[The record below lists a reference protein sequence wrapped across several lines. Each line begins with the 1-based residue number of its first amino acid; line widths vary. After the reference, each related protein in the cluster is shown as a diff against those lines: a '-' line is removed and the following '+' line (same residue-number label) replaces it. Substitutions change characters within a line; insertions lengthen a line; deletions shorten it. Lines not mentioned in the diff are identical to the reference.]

1 MGHGKNEEQKLHK
14 FVCHGWK
21 KAVLLLLAALLLE
34 VTVCQFSFWSTC
46 FYRGEDV
53 SDRMEVITRYVAV
66 EDMESAEEYEQTAV
80 YWDERGY
87 MHVPDG
93 ALLIRL
99 KDLQQKV
106 DRIHLDISIPEGY
119 LVKASLVVQDE
130 GNAYP
135 YLMGEGRVLLGSVAE
150 NAWMKVYPYGK
161 VDNLYLRLET
171 ADSQGNAA
179 AGKMGDLVCRVDGM
193 ELNGAMPFAF
203 YPVRVLLIFLLLAI
217 FWGLREQSS
226 LTGIC
231 FTAEPG
237 NRAGRRKRLAVIVVY
252 VMLLLALAAF
262 FVRINPLCQKN
273 LAPHHAQYQ
282 ELAVALSQGQVSV
295 KEADPALLEVENPY
309 DTIYL
314 QAKRIPYEADYA
326 YYEGKYYVYFG
337 IVPEL
342 LTYLPWYL
350 ATGQELSNYAAV
362 FFFFAGFM
370 IASAGLVYE
379 LMKRSFP
386 DAPFY
391 LYPVGVGMLV
401 GSYSC
406 FYVLIRPDLYHVP
419 IAASYMFTA
428 AGLWFY
434 LAGLNREKHKAAL
447 YAAGSLCLALNAGCR
462 PQFLLFACLAVAL
475 FWDEVFKER
484 NLFSKKGAGQTLAL
498 ALPYAVV
505 AAGIMYY
512 NALRFGSPF
521 DFGAAYSMTSNDMT
535 HRGFNLERILYGFW
549 YFLFQPARMEGNFP
563 YLRSASIETDYLGK
577 MVSESCF
584 GGIFACSMLVWP
596 LFLAGPM
603 KKRLSKRKMAGFSF
617 LSAATALVI
626 CAADATGAGIL
637 VRYSSDVSFGLFLAA
652 VPALFALAA
661 WAKEKGISHA
671 FLIWLRMA
679 VVLHLAFL
687 GLLLINTD
695 SSVNLLRG
703 NPSLYYSIQAMLR
716 W

>member
-1 MGHGKNEEQKLHK
+1 MSPEKKKRIHK
-14 FVCHGWK
+14 SAFDSWK
-21 KAVLLLLAALLLE
+21 MAVWLLLAALLLE

-46 FYRGEDV
+46 FQRGEDV
-53 SDRMEVITRYVAV
+53 SGQMEVISRYVSV
-66 EDMESAEEYEQTAV
+66 EDMQSAEEYEDTAV

-87 MHVPDG
+87 MHVPEG

-99 KDLQQKV
+99 SNLRRKV
-106 DRIHLDISIPEGY
+106 NRVYLNITIPEGY
-119 LVKASLVVQDE
+119 LVKASLIAQDE

-135 YLMGEGRVLLGSVAE
+135 YQLGEGRVLIGSVPE
-150 NAWMKVYPYGK
+150 NNWMKIYPYGE

-179 AGKMGDLVCRVDGM
+179 AGQMGDLVCRIDGM
-193 ELNGAMPFAF
+193 ELNGAMPFVF
-203 YPVRVLLIFLLLAI
+203 RPVRMLVILLLLWLFYVLRAGS
-217 FWGLREQSS
+217 GLIR
-226 LTGIC
+226 IR
-231 FTAEPG
+231 FMAEPRD
-237 NRAGRRKRLAVIVVY
+237 RAGHRRRLAAIAVY
-252 VMLLLALAAF
+252 VLFLLALAAF

-282 ELAVALSQGQVSV
+282 ELAAALSKGQVSV
-295 KEADPALLEVENPY
+295 KDADPALLEVENPY

-314 QAKRIPYEADYA
+314 QAKQIPYQADYA
-326 YYEGKYYVYFG
+326 YYDGKYYVYFG

-350 ATGQELSNYAAV
+350 ITGQDLSNYQAV
-362 FFFFAGFM
+362 FFFFAGFI
-370 IASAGLVYE
+370 IAAAGLVYE

-419 IAASYMFTA
+419 IAASCMFTS

-434 LAGLNREKHKAAL
+434 LAGLNREKKKAVF
-447 YAAGSLCLALNAGCR
+447 YAAGSLCMALNAGCR
-462 PQFLLFACLAVAL
+462 PQFLLFAVLAAAL
-475 FWDEVFKER
+475 FWEEAFKKR
-484 NLFSKKGAGQTLAL
+484 TLFSKKGAGQTLAL

-512 NALRFGSPF
+512 NAVRFGSPF

-535 HRGFNLERILYGFW
+535 HRGFNLERILYGVW

-584 GGIFACSMLVWP
+584 GGVFACSMLVWP
-596 LFLAGPM
+596 VFLLGYL
-603 KKRLSKRKMAGFSF
+603 KKRLSVRKAAAISF
-617 LSAATALVI
+617 LSAAVALVI

-637 VRYSSDVSFGLFLAA
+637 VRYSSDVSFGFFLAG
-652 VPALFALAA
+652 VCALFALAA
-661 WAKEKGISHA
+661 WAQEKGVYRA
-671 FLIWLRMA
+671 FLIWLRA
-679 VVLHLAFL
+679 AIVLHLAFL

-703 NPSLYYSIQAMLR
+703 NPSLYYSIWAMLR

>member
-1 MGHGKNEEQKLHK
+1 MDPKKRHKDLVQKSVFHSWRRA
-14 FVCHGWK
+14 GR
-21 KAVLLLLAALLLE
+21 LLLTALLLE
-34 VTVCQFSFWSTC
+34 MTLCQFSFWSTC
-46 FYRGEDV
+46 FYKGEDV
-53 SDRMEVITRYVAV
+53 TGRMEIITRYVSV
-66 EDMESAEEYEQTAV
+66 EDMEGAEEKEDAGV

-87 MHVPDG
+87 MHVPEG
-93 ALLIRL
+93 ALLISL

-119 LVKASLVVQDE
+119 LVKAGLIVQDE

-135 YLMGEGRVLLGSVAE
+135 YLMGDGRVLLDGVPE
-150 NAWMKVYPYGK
+150 NAWMKVYPYGA

-179 AGKMGDLVCRVDGM
+179 AGKMGELVCRIDGM
-193 ELNGAMPFAF
+193 ELNGAMPFVF
-203 YPVRVLLIFLLLAI
+203 RPVRAVLIFLLLLI
-217 FWGLREQSS
+217 LCGLRTGSG
-226 LTGIC
+226 LTQIR
-231 FTAEPG
+231 FMAQPG
-237 NRAGRRKRLAVIVVY
+237 DRAGRRKRRMAIAAFVL
-252 VMLLLALAAF
+252 LLLALTAF

-282 ELAVALSQGQVSV
+282 ELAAALSRGQVSV
-295 KEADPALLEVENPY
+295 KDADPALMEVENPY
-309 DTIYL
+309 DTIFL
-314 QAKRIPYEADYA
+314 QAGQIPYQADYA
-326 YYEGKYYVYFG
+326 YYDGKYYVYFG

-350 ATGQELSNYAAV
+350 IKGRDLSNYLAV
-362 FFFFAGFM
+362 FFFFSGFVA
-370 IASAGLVYE
+370 ASAGLVCE

-419 IAASYMFTA
+419 IAASCMFTA
-428 AGLWFY
+428 AGLWLY
-434 LAGLNREKHKAAL
+434 LAGLNRERHKAAL

-462 PQFLLFACLAVAL
+462 PQFLLFVFPAAVL
-475 FWDEVFKER
+475 FWEEIFQKR

-498 ALPYAVV
+498 AAPYAVV

-512 NALRFGSPF
+512 NAIRFGSPF

-549 YFLFQPARMEGNFP
+549 YFLFQPPRMEGNFP

-584 GGIFACSMLVWP
+584 GGVFACSMLVWP
-596 LFLAGPM
+596 AFLTGYLR
-603 KKRLSKRKMAGFSF
+603 KRLSAQKAAGFSAV
-617 LSAATALVI
+617 SMAAALVI

-637 VRYSSDVSFGLFLAA
+637 VRYSSDISFGFFLAA

-661 WAKEKGISHA
+661 WAKEKGIERA
-671 FLIWLRMA
+671 FLIWLRTA
-679 VVLHLAFL
+679 IVLHFIFL
-687 GLLLINTD
+687 GLLLVNTD

-703 NPSLYYSIQAMLR
+703 NPTLYYSIQAMLR